1 MWFLAVA
8 LFTNCVLFFGI
19 SYFDHTKIMW
29 FALLAI
35 IAAAT
40 APILASQT
48 SDELVPEK
56 YAKPLKPAFPV
67 PRLARVVRETSAT
80 NKDFQASR
88 RLRS

>member
-1 MWFLAVA
+1 MWFLSIA

-40 APILASQT
+40 APILATQKET
-48 SDELVPEK
+48 VPAIEQ
-56 YAKPLKPAFPV
+56 YPIPLKRPLPA
-67 PRLARVVRETSAT
+67 PRLARVGDQNAAVT
-80 NKDFQASR
+80 NLPVSSR
-88 RLRS
+88 WRSR